1 MILIKNEMG
10 LHEQW
15 EAGVRVATERKKKM
29 PDSWES
35 ALKIRDRD
43 WKYENNIANKI
54 CISTSL

>member
-1 MILIKNEMG
+1 MG

-15 EAGVRVATERKKKM
+15 EAGVAIERKKKM
-29 PDSWES
+29 PDSWER
-35 ALKIRDRD
+35 ALKIRERD